1 MHYFSKD
8 CAAGFFQEFRSPAPQ
23 SSSGLPRA
31 PTALP
36 ELSQRSP
43 RALPRSSQALESIG
57 DVDGDGDGDS
67 DVVMPLRFQD
77 SASPLQNAPFPN
89 HFPIQIDISG
99 PGRPQAQIPGSGPP
113 FPLDP

>member
-8 CAAGFFQEFRSPAPQ
+8 CAAGFFQEFGPPAPQ
-23 SSSGLPRA
+23 SSSELPRA
-31 PTALP
+31 PPELSQSSPRALP
-36 ELSQRSP
+36 ELFQGSP

-77 SASPLQNAPFPN
+77 SVSPFQNELFPC
-89 HFPIQIDISG
+89 D
-99 PGRPQAQIPGSGPP
+99 
-113 FPLDP
+113 